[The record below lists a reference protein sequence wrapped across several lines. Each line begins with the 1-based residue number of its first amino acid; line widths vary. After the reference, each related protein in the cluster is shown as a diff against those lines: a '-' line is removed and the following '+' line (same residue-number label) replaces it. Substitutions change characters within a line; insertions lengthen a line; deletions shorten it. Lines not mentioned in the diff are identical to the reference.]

1 MVLIGFLNIY
11 SKGFKM
17 KNGKMEIKNGV
28 RITDYSKGKGDL
40 HIKFEYKGQD
50 NDLNDDLQFNGSYI
64 EFKFKDP
71 RDALKELV
79 KNWKVYNIEIS
90 LKLLDYV
97 NYGISL
103 GNYTPLQV
111 YYHIIL
117 NFQIYFTAEFIDFNG
132 NPPELTKDSTEEERI
147 EYLKKCELYEEDLNT
162 QTRISHIW
170 AVANTWWYFHH
181 YSKEDSEISKMD
193 KYLLFNNYKG
203 KNVKYATEF
212 LLIERLWK
220 VVFEDE
226 SWLIAF
232 DVGNGWYKAMTD
244 FDSYKNSLNSAS
256 WKSEYESSDVL
267 QIVQFTKG
275 EYSLSAAF
283 DLSANSVTLTVAKN

>member
-1 MVLIGFLNIY
+1 MEKEKEQKI
-11 SKGFKM
+11 
-17 KNGKMEIKNGV
+17 EIKNGI

-40 HIKFEYKGQD
+40 HIKFEHKGEE
-50 NDLNDDLQFNGSYI
+50 DDPKDDSQFNGGYM

-79 KNWKVYNIEIS
+79 KNWKLYDIEIS

-103 GNYTPLQV
+103 GNYTLLQV

-162 QTRISHIW
+162 QTRLSHIW

-193 KYLLFNNYKG
+193 KYLLFTNYYKG
-203 KNVKYATEF
+203 KKIKYVTSF
-212 LLIERLWK
+212 LLIERLWR

-226 SWLIAF
+226 SWIICEDA
-232 DVGNGWYKAMTD
+232 GNGWYKAMTD
-244 FDSYKNSLNSAS
+244 FDSYKINLPYRS
-256 WKSEYESSDVL
+256 
-267 QIVQFTKG
+267 
-275 EYSLSAAF
+275 
-283 DLSANSVTLTVAKN
+283 